1 MFVYHNQKVL
11 RNGTINEPPPIPNGT
26 DINPINNPEI
36 FLINCE
42 IFFGFSNNLSL
53 KKNKK

>member
-1 MFVYHNQKVL
+1 MFVYRNQKVL

-36 FLINCE
+36 FLINFE
-42 IFFGFSNNLSL
+42 IFWIF
-53 KKNKK
+53 